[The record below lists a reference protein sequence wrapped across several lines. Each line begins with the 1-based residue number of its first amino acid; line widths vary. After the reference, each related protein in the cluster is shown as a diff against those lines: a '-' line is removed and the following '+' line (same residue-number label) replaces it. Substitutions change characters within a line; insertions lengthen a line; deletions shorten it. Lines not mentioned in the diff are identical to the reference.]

1 MKILIVTLLFL
12 SISFSQI
19 VIPELSETA
28 FDELVSKNLNN
39 PLVIMFYQEYCEKS
53 NYYSHLSSTW
63 ETIYEEMNGDF
74 YQFYNIEM

>member
-1 MKILIVTLLFL
+1 MKILIVTFLFL

-19 VIPELSETA
+19 VIPELSETE

-39 PLVIMFYQEYCEKS
+39 PLVILFYQEYCES
-53 NYYSHLSSTW
+53 DNYYVHLASTW
-63 ETIYEEMNGDF
+63 EAVYQEMNGSY